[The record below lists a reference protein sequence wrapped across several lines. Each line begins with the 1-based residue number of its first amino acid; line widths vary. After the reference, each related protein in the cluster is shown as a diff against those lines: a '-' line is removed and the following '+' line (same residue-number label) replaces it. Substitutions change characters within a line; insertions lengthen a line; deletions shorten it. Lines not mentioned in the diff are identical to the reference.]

1 MFSRRLYSGTLLT
14 ALVVLLV
21 SCGGNSTSTEQVQK
35 RTESVSGGRSGIFI
49 IDALVTRPADAGKP
63 RRAALL
69 GVFVSEF
76 ISKSPTALVN
86 GGIQAI
92 GVQNGIFEKQSSIS
106 DPDFDL
112 IQAFA
117 DALQVDVLDMLN
129 RSTNRQET
137 LDTYIESLTN
147 IAERANTRLAEL
159 TEADDV
165 QTENLRQLN
174 RERADLERELRN
186 ATNDKDYL
194 LANEKQKLLNEKE
207 RQISEA
213 DVKLSQI
220 KNVANTLEELLQLY
234 NDKLLA
240 IQENR
245 EPLIAGTKV
254 VDLPGTLDLKILE
267 RRGGSSGGY
276 SGGGGSRTSGGQ
288 SATRVSNGGATGGT
302 ATSGGGA
309 SSRSNDGK
317 SGTGNNGSGASG
329 GAGTSAG
336 ASTGGG
342 SGGATG
348 NTGSRNA
355 GGSGTSSSRSSG
367 GGSRIFGNPFG
378 SFGSGGGNGGG
389 GTNATTGGG
398 TTGGDASA
406 GATGGNGGDAT
417 GGGGGGGGTLGGG
430 TDGGGGGGFFDIGA
444 LIESGSVND
453 LVALIVA
460 MLLVFS
466 LFLSLIFLVFG
477 GIKFITSAG
486 DEEKIKKAVGTIRY
500 ALVGLVVSLMGY
512 FIVWWL
518 AKLLDAP
525 FDLSFSHILDLMRQ
539 LFTRFSQPIE

>member
-1 MFSRRLYSGTLLT
+1 MFSRRLYAGTLLT
-14 ALVVLLV
+14 ALAVLLV
-21 SCGGNSTSTEQVQK
+21 SCGGNSTSTEEVQK

-76 ISKSPTALVN
+76 ISKSPTALVS

-92 GVQNGIFEKQSSIS
+92 SVQNGIFEKQSSIS

-213 DVKLSQI
+213 DVKLGQI

-288 SATRVSNGGATGGT
+288 SATRVNNGGSVGGSSGT
-302 ATSGGGA
+302 ARSSGGA

-336 ASTGGG
+336 GANASSRGVG
-342 SGGATG
+342 SEGRT
-348 NTGSRNA
+348 TA
-355 GGSGTSSSRSSG
+355 GGEPVRNDNGTSSSRSSG
-367 GGSRIFGNPFG
+367 RGGSQLFGNPFG
-378 SFGSGGGNGGG
+378 SFGTGGGGSTGNGGNAG
-389 GTNATTGGG
+389 GESGGSATN
-398 TTGGDASA
+398 GDSGA
-406 GATGGNGGDAT
+406 GANGST
-417 GGGGGGGGTLGGG
+417 GGGGGY
-430 TDGGGGGGFFDIGA
+430 FDIGS
-444 LIESGSVND
+444 LVGDGTINELVSFV
-453 LVALIVA
+453 VAL
-460 MLLVFS
+460 LLVIS
-466 LFLSLIFLVFG
+466 LFLCLIFLVLG

-500 ALVGLVVSLMGY
+500 ALLGLIVSLMGY
-512 FIVWWL
+512 FIVAWL

-525 FDLSFSHILDLMRQ
+525 FDLSFSHIMDLMRQ
-539 LFTRFSQPIE
+539 LFTRFSQPTE

>member
-1 MFSRRLYSGTLLT
+1 MFSRRLYAGTLLT
-14 ALVVLLV
+14 ALAVLLV
-21 SCGGNSTSTEQVQK
+21 SCGGNSTSTEEVQK

-76 ISKSPTALVN
+76 ISKSPTALVS

-92 GVQNGIFEKQSSIS
+92 SVQNGIFEKQSSIS

-213 DVKLSQI
+213 DVKLGQI

-288 SATRVSNGGATGGT
+288 SATRVNNGGSVGGSSGT
-302 ATSGGGA
+302 ARSSGGA

-336 ASTGGG
+336 GANASSRGVG
-342 SGGATG
+342 SEGRT
-348 NTGSRNA
+348 TA
-355 GGSGTSSSRSSG
+355 GGEPVRNDNGTSSSRSSG
-367 GGSRIFGNPFG
+367 RGGSQLFGNPFG
-378 SFGSGGGNGGG
+378 SFSTGGGGSTGNGGNAG
-389 GTNATTGGG
+389 GESGGSATN
-398 TTGGDASA
+398 GDSGA
-406 GATGGNGGDAT
+406 GANGST
-417 GGGGGGGGTLGGG
+417 GGGGGY
-430 TDGGGGGGFFDIGA
+430 FDIGS
-444 LIESGSVND
+444 LVGDGTINELVSFV
-453 LVALIVA
+453 VAL
-460 MLLVFS
+460 LLVIS
-466 LFLSLIFLVFG
+466 LFLCLIFLVLG

-500 ALVGLVVSLMGY
+500 ALLGLIVSLMGY
-512 FIVWWL
+512 FIVAWL

-525 FDLSFSHILDLMRQ
+525 FDLSFSHIMDLMRQ
-539 LFTRFSQPIE
+539 LFTRFSQPTE